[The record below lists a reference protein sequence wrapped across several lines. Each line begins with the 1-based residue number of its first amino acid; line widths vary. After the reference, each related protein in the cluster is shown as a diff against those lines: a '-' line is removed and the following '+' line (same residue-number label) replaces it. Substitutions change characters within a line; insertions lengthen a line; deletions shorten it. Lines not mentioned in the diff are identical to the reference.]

1 MTDTAALLEGWEPP
15 PPTED
20 LVFDDGEPLE
30 SNRHRIAMN
39 ALIRSTQQALAERQD
54 VFVGGNMFVY
64 YSRNQAMN
72 RDFRGPD
79 FFAALDVDGDRERKA
94 WIVWEEGGH
103 YPDVIIE
110 LLSDTT
116 AGVDRGVKKSL
127 YERIFRTRNYFIF
140 DPFDPDSLEG
150 WSLEQGQYQPLQ
162 RNERGWLWCDVLQLW
177 LGTWEGAIDREPAS
191 GTCHWLRFYDRQGNL
206 VPFPEEA
213 AQQEV
218 EQERQRT
225 EQERQRTEQAQQ
237 QAEQERQ
244 RAEQERQRAEQAE
257 ARVQAMAE
265 QLRLLGIDPDSLVH

>member
-177 LGTWEGAIDREPAS
+177 LGTWEGAIDWEPAS
-191 GTCHWLRFYDRQGNL
+191 GTCHWLRFYDRTGNL
-206 VPFPEEA
+206 VPLPEEA
-213 AQQEV
+213 AQQQV
-218 EQERQRT
+218 EQERQRAN
-225 EQERQRTEQAQQ
+225 QVQQ
-237 QAEQERQ
+237 QVEQERQ
-244 RAEQERQRAEQAE
+244 RANQAE
-257 ARVQAMAE
+257 ARAQAMAE
-265 QLRLLGIDPDSLVH
+265 QLRLLGIDPNAL